1 MRQRM
6 FLLILLFVLILTKT
20 NDISAKETKLNEDMF
35 TNVENTLKE
44 KEIDVS
50 YTQLVKQLIHGN
62 VKGVLHTIKAKMK
75 EVFLNRMLIQKD
87 LIREILLIAFTA
99 AIFKNLSDSFF
110 QQSTANSA
118 FYITYVILCGVMVH
132 SFFYLN
138 KTVTQLVTLMADY
151 MKGMIMAYSLAVVST
166 SGITTSTTV
175 YEFYLLLIYAMTTL
189 TNVVLLP
196 MIKILFVLK
205 IINHISKEEHF
216 SRLCKTLEGVIK
228 FLLKGFLS
236 VLLGVQLIQSMI
248 LPAVDSMKNTVLQ
261 KGMSAIPGIGS
272 GLNSAMTMVIGSAV
286 VIKNSIGAVGILVL
300 IVIIVPPVIEITA
313 VVLTYL
319 LAGIMIQ
326 PISDKR
332 ITGAMD
338 AVIQSGKLMLS
349 MIFTMALLFILSVAL
364 IAFST
369 NVNYYAW

>member
-50 YTQLVKQLIHGN
+50 YTQLVKQPIHGN
-62 VKGVLHTIKAKMK
+62 VKSALNTIGSKMK
-75 EVFLNRMLIQKD
+75 EVFLNRLLIQKD
-87 LIREILLIAFTA
+87 LIREILMIAFTA

-110 QQSTANSA
+110 QQSTADAA

-138 KTVTQLVTLMADY
+138 KTVTELVTLMADY

-236 VLLGVQLIQSMI
+236 VLLGVQLIQSML

-300 IVIIVPPVIEITA
+300 IMIIVPPVIEITA

-338 AVIQSGKLMLS
+338 AVIHSGK
-349 MIFTMALLFILSVAL
+349 
-364 IAFST
+364 
-369 NVNYYAW
+369 

>member
-1 MRQRM
+1 MKQRIFLLTLL
-6 FLLILLFVLILTKT
+6 FLLILTRT

-35 TNVENTLKE
+35 TNVENTLKD
-44 KEIDVS
+44 KEIDLS

-216 SRLCKTLEGVIK
+216 SRLCKFSYDHGHRFGSCDQKQYRSRWHPRTDRDHRPTSHRDHSSCSY
-228 FLLKGFLS
+228 LS
-236 VLLGVQLIQSMI
+236 AGRDHDPAHIRQKDHRSDGCSHSKWEINAFDDLYDGTIIYLVRGIDRI
-248 LPAVDSMKNTVLQ
+248 LNQ
-261 KGMSAIPGIGS
+261 
-272 GLNSAMTMVIGSAV
+272 
-286 VIKNSIGAVGILVL
+286 
-300 IVIIVPPVIEITA
+300 
-313 VVLTYL
+313 
-319 LAGIMIQ
+319 
-326 PISDKR
+326 R
-332 ITGAMD
+332 
-338 AVIQSGKLMLS
+338 
-349 MIFTMALLFILSVAL
+349 
-364 IAFST
+364 
-369 NVNYYAW
+369 

>member
-1 MRQRM
+1 MKQRIFLLTLL
-6 FLLILLFVLILTKT
+6 FLLILTRT

-35 TNVENTLKE
+35 TNVENTLKD
-44 KEIDVS
+44 KEIDLS

-236 VLLGVQLIQSMI
+236 VLLGVQLIQ
-248 LPAVDSMKNTVLQ
+248 PAVDSMKNTVLQ

-369 NVNYYAW
+369 NVNYYAG

>member
-1 MRQRM
+1 
-6 FLLILLFVLILTKT
+6 
-20 NDISAKETKLNEDMF
+20 
-35 TNVENTLKE
+35 
-44 KEIDVS
+44 
-50 YTQLVKQLIHGN
+50 
-62 VKGVLHTIKAKMK
+62 
-75 EVFLNRMLIQKD
+75 
-87 LIREILLIAFTA
+87 
-99 AIFKNLSDSFF
+99 
-110 QQSTANSA
+110 
-118 FYITYVILCGVMVH
+118 
-132 SFFYLN
+132 
-138 KTVTQLVTLMADY
+138 
-151 MKGMIMAYSLAVVST
+151 
-166 SGITTSTTV
+166 
-175 YEFYLLLIYAMTTL
+175 MTTL

-326 PISDKR
+326 PISDKKDHRSDGCSHSKREINAFDDLYNGTIIYPVRGIDR
-332 ITGAMD
+332 ILN
-338 AVIQSGKLMLS
+338 QR
-349 MIFTMALLFILSVAL
+349 
-364 IAFST
+364 
-369 NVNYYAW
+369 